1 MLQKGRYIESIQAHL
16 LTLPSYRRFPDD
28 KEFKRELSGRDLYNF
43 PRRSYWL
50 RRLENHGRK
59 ERVPVGD
66 YTIEHIL
73 PQNEHLSAMWREAFG
88 PEWQRVQERW
98 LHTLGNLTLTG
109 YNAEY
114 SDRPFKE
121 KRDMQGG
128 FKESPLRL
136 NEGLGAL
143 DTWNEATIQMR
154 AKRLAE
160 QAVQVWARPSLQAE
174 VLKACRQKA
183 ERPAGYTIND
193 HLHLAEDSSVR
204 PLFEMFHKEVLALD
218 SCVSQEIL
226 KRYIAYKAETNFVDV
241 VPQKSRLRLSLNLH
255 FHELHDPRDLAWDGT
270 NLGQSGKRR
279 RAGGPEHAGRAA
291 IRDEPRA
298 PSLREANG

>member
-1 MLQKGRYIESIQAHL
+1 M
-16 LTLPSYRRFPDD
+16 
-28 KEFKRELSGRDLYNF
+28 RDLHNF

-73 PQNEHLSAMWREAFG
+73 PQNEHLSAMWREALG

-109 YNAEY
+109 YNSEY

-154 AKRLAE
+154 AKRPRRAGCAGLGTTLAAGRGTGGLPPE
-160 QAVQVWARPSLQAE
+160 GGTPRRGTPST
-174 VLKACRQKA
+174 
-183 ERPAGYTIND
+183 TI
-193 HLHLAEDSSVR
+193 LHLAEDSSRAAAVRDVPQGSLGAR
-204 PLFEMFHKEVLALD
+204 PL
-218 SCVSQEIL
+218 
-226 KRYIAYKAETNFVDV
+226 R
-241 VPQKSRLRLSLNLH
+241 
-255 FHELHDPRDLAWDGT
+255 
-270 NLGQSGKRR
+270 
-279 RAGGPEHAGRAA
+279 
-291 IRDEPRA
+291 
-298 PSLREANG
+298 